1 MYLCIPYIFK
11 MVFDSLL
18 IYSRTA
24 YSSIIFINKVNS
36 NFKFI
41 TICILSIKI
50 MCASFYFKTI
60 KASYLCRYLYIRKT
74 TCFSTITV
82 HVCNI
87 FYLYFYSTFLRNS
100 MPRITS
106 YLYIIITCRTSKTLC
121 RNKYLVIHIK

>member
-1 MYLCIPYIFK
+1 MISKYFSTRISGQNSSFFLINKFNFNLKPIAVYSQSGEITLICFYLNTIKILCI
-11 MVFDSLL
+11 S
-18 IYSRTA
+18 
-24 YSSIIFINKVNS
+24 
-36 NFKFI
+36 
-41 TICILSIKI
+41 
-50 MCASFYFKTI
+50 
-60 KASYLCRYLYIRKT
+60 RYLYIRKT